1 MYRPGHS
8 HTLNC
13 CGKERVQATRV
24 AASPDLEFL
33 LGRPGRWF
41 ASWAPQSRVAFRL
54 RPEWL
59 CGRAESKNVANASR
73 KPVESVRAFSL
84 SLPPPQQR
92 YPTPAVLIQ
101 IISACPPGLDCSP
114 RNHHCCRPV
123 AVSAQL
129 RPVLVVLSSLPACTQ
144 RVWCHSEYVLSQSAA
159 YTVLHTLLTQTP
171 SLINLLHCIL
181 TTILSGTSL
190 RKSRCS
196 TSPLF
201 PSDELFTKSCQPI
214 QTHSKTLFRHLIR
227 YNQQEDH
234 QTSPTTSDL
243 ICSPSVRSLSEI
255 RTRNC
260 Y

>member
-1 MYRPGHS
+1 MPQFPPVALAAHSASLRVCLVCRPGHS

-101 IISACPPGLDCSP
+101 IISACPPGLDCSS
-114 RNHHCCRPV
+114 RNHHCCRP
-123 AVSAQL
+123 
-129 RPVLVVLSSLPACTQ
+129 RC
-144 RVWCHSEYVLSQSAA
+144 CISAA
-159 YTVLHTLLTQTP
+159 QTRACCPLKPTCLHSTRVV
-171 SLINLLHCIL
+171 SL
-181 TTILSGTSL
+181 
-190 RKSRCS
+190 
-196 TSPLF
+196 
-201 PSDELFTKSCQPI
+201 
-214 QTHSKTLFRHLIR
+214 
-227 YNQQEDH
+227 
-234 QTSPTTSDL
+234 
-243 ICSPSVRSLSEI
+243 
-255 RTRNC
+255 
-260 Y
+260 